1 MLKNTCMKKIF
12 LLCLAAIMGTIS
24 IISPSCKKIT
34 HDPNPTPGNIRLM
47 GFTVTTSPTKIIPTF
62 YPMQTVTTNYSFYYD
77 GNNKVSQI
85 YYSTNDSNVV
95 KTGKG
100 ATISTF
106 TYSGNI
112 INKTTTLVASSAV
125 LERDTF
131 TVNSGLVVNANFP
144 FMAFNFSYYGQ
155 LLLHENFTYRDSG
168 TAVSAQTTYTS
179 TSGNFLTRTFDGVLH
194 ATFPDSGYKPMLVF
208 PDTVRDTVLSLPLT
222 ITWTTLGAGGAV
234 ITHTNVGAYS
244 DQLAGYSENEV
255 TLTAVDPNGIL
266 VRPVTFPA
274 DLGANKSYLFYGDQN
289 RPGDYL
295 QLMSFIIY
303 GMNIYNNANLVK
315 NIKSPYYNTD
325 VIYYIDGDS
334 KIKSLNVTK
343 TDKFGNVY
351 TSVYN
356 LQYTAY

>member
-1 MLKNTCMKKIF
+1 MV
-12 LLCLAAIMGTIS
+12 AVS
-24 IISPSCKKIT
+24 IVSPSCKKIT

-47 GFTVTTSPTKIIPTF
+47 GFTVTTSPTKIVPTF

-77 GNNKVSQI
+77 GNNKLSQL

-106 TYSGNI
+106 TYAGNT
-112 INKTTTLVASSAV
+112 INKVTTLTASSVV

-131 TVNSGLVVNANFP
+131 TVNSGLVTTANFP
-144 FMAFNFSYYGQ
+144 FMAFSFQYYGQ

-168 TAVSAQTTYTS
+168 TSVSASTTYTS
-179 TSGNFLTRTFDGVLH
+179 TNSDFLTRTFDGVLH
-194 ATFPDSGYKPMLVF
+194 ATFPDSGYKPVLVF
-208 PDTVRDTVLSLPLT
+208 PDTVRDTVLSLPLAV
-222 ITWTTLGAGGAV
+222 TWTTLGAGGAV
-234 ITHTNVGAYS
+234 VSHAATTYS
-244 DQLAGYSENEV
+244 DQLTGYSENEV
-255 TLTAVDPNGIL
+255 VLNAVDPNGIL

-289 RPGDYL
+289 RTGDYL
-295 QLMSFIIY
+295 QLMSFVIY

-315 NIKSPYYNTD
+315 NIKSPYYTTD
-325 VIYYIDGDS
+325 IIYYIDGDS
-334 KIKSLNVTK
+334 KIKSLNVTQ

-356 LQYTAY
+356 LQYASY